1 MAQAAR
7 PIRKMT
13 RSMSFPPLGF
23 RAMRCRTRRKAG
35 IVARLRSDSAKNMSH
50 RLPLPKWDGVGLT
63 ASRASPQIPFPVL
76 CSIHRE
82 SPMTQR
88 TAPPFRA
95 DHVGSLL
102 RPAELHE
109 ARAKARRGEMS
120 AEALRA
126 LQDKH
131 IREAVAMQESVGMQL
146 VTDGEFRRD
155 WWHIDFIHGFDGV
168 TLSTGD
174 AYGDAKFKGTEEQPP
189 FMTVKSRIRRKKPS
203 MLEHFKFLKSV
214 AKRTPKFTMPSPAML
229 HARGD
234 RASLK
239 KTYPDLDE
247 FWADL
252 TQAYREE
259 IADLYKAGCRYLQID
274 DTTIAMWGD
283 PKVQEQFRK
292 LGDDPKQD
300 AAIYADAVN
309 AAIRDVPDDMT
320 VAIHTCRGNFKS
332 TWLASGAYADFVAER
347 VFTGLDVDGFFL
359 EYDTERAGGFE
370 PLRYVPKGKKV
381 VLGLVSSK
389 IPELEKKDDLR
400 HRIDAASKY
409 IPLENLCLSPQ
420 CGFSSTHHGNNLTE
434 QQEVAKLKL
443 CIDVAREI
451 WG

>member
-1 MAQAAR
+1 
-7 PIRKMT
+7 
-13 RSMSFPPLGF
+13 
-23 RAMRCRTRRKAG
+23 
-35 IVARLRSDSAKNMSH
+35 
-50 RLPLPKWDGVGLT
+50 
-63 ASRASPQIPFPVL
+63 
-76 CSIHRE
+76 
-82 SPMTQR
+82 MTQR
-88 TAPPFRA
+88 TTPPFRA

-109 ARAKARRGEMS
+109 ARAKAKRGELG
-120 AEALRA
+120 AEQLRA

-131 IREAVAMQESVGMQL
+131 IREAVAKQESVGMQL

-168 TLSTGD
+168 ELAAGD
-174 AYGDAKFKGTEEQPP
+174 AYGDAKFKNTEEQPP
-189 FMTVKSRIRRKKPS
+189 FMTVKSKIRRTKPS
-203 MLEHFKFLKSV
+203 MLDHFKFLKSV

-283 PKVQEQFRK
+283 PKVQEQFKK
-292 LGDDPKQD
+292 LGDDPRKD
-300 AAIYADAVN
+300 AAMYADAVN
-309 AAIRDVPDDMT
+309 AAIRDVPEDMT

-347 VFTGLDVDGFFL
+347 VFTGLDVDAFFL

-370 PLRYVPKGKKV
+370 PLRYVPKGKTV

-389 IPELEKKDDLR
+389 VPELEKKDELKR
-400 HRIDAASKY
+400 RIDAAAKY
-409 IPLENLCLSPQ
+409 VPLENLCLSPQ
-420 CGFSSTHHGNNLTE
+420 CGFSSTHHGNKLSADD
-434 QQEVAKLKL
+434 QWRKLGLVLEVSKS
-443 CIDVAREI
+443 V

>member
-1 MAQAAR
+1 MA
-7 PIRKMT
+7 
-13 RSMSFPPLGF
+13 
-23 RAMRCRTRRKAG
+23 
-35 IVARLRSDSAKNMSH
+35 
-50 RLPLPKWDGVGLT
+50 
-63 ASRASPQIPFPVL
+63 
-76 CSIHRE
+76 
-82 SPMTQR
+82 QR

-109 ARAKARRGEMS
+109 ARVKAKRGEMS

-131 IREAVAMQESVGMQL
+131 IREAVAKQESVGMQL

-168 TLSTGD
+168 ELAAGD
-174 AYGDAKFKGTEEQPP
+174 AYGDAKFKNTEEQPP
-189 FMTVKSRIRRKKPS
+189 FMTVKSRIRRAKPS

-247 FWADL
+247 FWSDL
-252 TQAYREE
+252 TRAYREE

-283 PKVQEQFRK
+283 PKVQEQFKK
-292 LGDDPKQD
+292 LGDDPKRD

-309 AAIRDVPDDMT
+309 AAIHDVPEDMT

-347 VFTGLDVDGFFL
+347 VFTGLEVDAFFL

-370 PLRYVPKGKKV
+370 PLRYVPKGKTV

-389 IPELEKKDDLR
+389 VPELEKKDELR
-400 HRIDAASKY
+400 RRIDAAAKFV
-409 IPLENLCLSPQ
+409 PLENLCLSPQ
-420 CGFSSTHHGNNLTE
+420 CGFSSTHHGNKLTADD
-434 QQEVAKLKL
+434 QWRKLGLVLEVSKS
-443 CIDVAREI
+443 V

>member
-1 MAQAAR
+1 
-7 PIRKMT
+7 
-13 RSMSFPPLGF
+13 
-23 RAMRCRTRRKAG
+23 
-35 IVARLRSDSAKNMSH
+35 
-50 RLPLPKWDGVGLT
+50 
-63 ASRASPQIPFPVL
+63 
-76 CSIHRE
+76 
-82 SPMTQR
+82 
-88 TAPPFRA
+88 
-95 DHVGSLL
+95 L

-109 ARAKARRGEMS
+109 ARAKANRGEIS
-120 AEALRA
+120 ADALRA
-126 LQDKH
+126 LQDRH
-131 IREAVAMQESVGMQL
+131 IREAVAKQESVGMQL

-168 TLSTGD
+168 ELAAGD
-174 AYGDAKFKGTEEQPP
+174 AYGDAKFKNTEEQPP
-189 FMTVKSRIRRKKPS
+189 FMTVKSRIRRTKPS

-292 LGDDPKQD
+292 LGDDPKRD
-300 AAIYADAVN
+300 AAMYADAVN

-347 VFTGLDVDGFFL
+347 VFTGLDVDAFFL

-370 PLRYVPKGKKV
+370 PLRHVPKGKTV

-389 IPELEKKDDLR
+389 VPELEKKDDLR
-400 HRIDAASKY
+400 RRIDAASKY

-420 CGFSSTHHGNNLTE
+420 CGFSSTHHGNKLTADD
-434 QQEVAKLKL
+434 QWRKLGLVLEVSKS
-443 CIDVAREI
+443 V

>member
-1 MAQAAR
+1 MA
-7 PIRKMT
+7 
-13 RSMSFPPLGF
+13 
-23 RAMRCRTRRKAG
+23 
-35 IVARLRSDSAKNMSH
+35 
-50 RLPLPKWDGVGLT
+50 
-63 ASRASPQIPFPVL
+63 
-76 CSIHRE
+76 
-82 SPMTQR
+82 QR

-102 RPAELHE
+102 RPQELHE
-109 ARAKARRGEMS
+109 ARVKAKRGEMS
-120 AEALRA
+120 ADALRA
-126 LQDKH
+126 LQDRH
-131 IREAVAMQESVGMQL
+131 IREAVAKQESVGMHL

-168 TLSTGD
+168 ELAAGD
-174 AYGDAKFKGTEEQPP
+174 AYGDAKFKNTEEQPP
-189 FMTVKSRIRRKKPS
+189 FMTVKSRIRRTKPS

-234 RASLK
+234 RTSLK

-283 PKVQEQFRK
+283 PKVQEQFKK
-292 LGDDPKQD
+292 LGDDPKKD
-300 AAIYADAVN
+300 AAMYADAVN
-309 AAIRDVPDDMT
+309 AAIRDVPEDMT

-347 VFTGLDVDGFFL
+347 VFTGLDVDAFFL

-370 PLRYVPKGKKV
+370 PLRYVPKGKTV

-389 IPELEKKDDLR
+389 VPELEKKDDLKR
-400 HRIDAASKY
+400 RIDAAAKFV
-409 IPLENLCLSPQ
+409 PLENLCLSPQ
-420 CGFSSTHHGNNLTE
+420 CGFSSTHHGNKLTAE
-434 QQEVAKLKL
+434 DQWRKLGLVLEVSKS
-443 CIDVAREI
+443 V

>member
-1 MAQAAR
+1 
-7 PIRKMT
+7 
-13 RSMSFPPLGF
+13 
-23 RAMRCRTRRKAG
+23 
-35 IVARLRSDSAKNMSH
+35 
-50 RLPLPKWDGVGLT
+50 
-63 ASRASPQIPFPVL
+63 
-76 CSIHRE
+76 
-82 SPMTQR
+82 MTQR

-109 ARAKARRGEMS
+109 ARAKAKRGEIS
-120 AEALRA
+120 AEQLRA
-126 LQDKH
+126 VQDRH
-131 IREAVAMQESVGMQL
+131 IREAVAKQESVGMQL

-168 TLSTGD
+168 ELAAGD
-174 AYGDAKFKGTEEQPP
+174 AYGDAKFKNTEEQPP
-189 FMTVKSRIRRKKPS
+189 FMTVKSRIRRTKPS

-283 PKVQEQFRK
+283 PKVQEQFKK
-292 LGDDPKQD
+292 LGDDPKKD
-300 AAIYADAVN
+300 AAMYADAVN

-347 VFTGLDVDGFFL
+347 VFTGLDVDAFFL

-370 PLRYVPKGKKV
+370 PLRYVPKGKTV

-389 IPELEKKDDLR
+389 VPELEKKDELKR
-400 HRIDAASKY
+400 RIDAAAKFV
-409 IPLENLCLSPQ
+409 PLENLCLSPQ
-420 CGFSSTHHGNNLTE
+420 CGFSSTHHGNKLSADD
-434 QQEVAKLKL
+434 QWRKLGLVLEVSKS
-443 CIDVAREI
+443 V

>member
-1 MAQAAR
+1 MA
-7 PIRKMT
+7 
-13 RSMSFPPLGF
+13 
-23 RAMRCRTRRKAG
+23 
-35 IVARLRSDSAKNMSH
+35 
-50 RLPLPKWDGVGLT
+50 
-63 ASRASPQIPFPVL
+63 
-76 CSIHRE
+76 
-82 SPMTQR
+82 QR

-109 ARAKARRGEMS
+109 ARVKAKRGEMS

-131 IREAVAMQESVGMQL
+131 IREAVAKQESVGMQL

-168 TLSTGD
+168 ELAAGD
-174 AYGDAKFKGTEEQPP
+174 AYGDAKFKNTEEQPP
-189 FMTVKSRIRRKKPS
+189 FMTVKSRIRRAKPS

-292 LGDDPKQD
+292 LGDDPKRD

-309 AAIRDVPDDMT
+309 AAIHDVPEDMT

-347 VFTGLDVDGFFL
+347 VFTGLDVDAFFL

-370 PLRYVPKGKKV
+370 PLRYVPKGKTV

-389 IPELEKKDDLR
+389 VPELERKDDLKR
-400 HRIDAASKY
+400 RIDAAAKFV
-409 IPLENLCLSPQ
+409 PLENLCLSPQ
-420 CGFSSTHHGNNLTE
+420 CGFSSTHHGNKLTADD
-434 QQEVAKLKL
+434 QWRKLGLVLEVSKT
-443 CIDVAREI
+443 V

>member
-1 MAQAAR
+1 
-7 PIRKMT
+7 
-13 RSMSFPPLGF
+13 
-23 RAMRCRTRRKAG
+23 
-35 IVARLRSDSAKNMSH
+35 
-50 RLPLPKWDGVGLT
+50 
-63 ASRASPQIPFPVL
+63 
-76 CSIHRE
+76 
-82 SPMTQR
+82 MTQR
-88 TAPPFRA
+88 KTPPFRA

-109 ARAKARRGEMS
+109 ARDKARRGEMG

-131 IREAVAMQESVGMQL
+131 IRDAVAKQESVGMQL

-168 TLSTGD
+168 ELAAGD
-174 AYGDAKFKGTEEQPP
+174 AYGDAKFKNTDEQPP
-189 FMTVKSRIRRKKPS
+189 FMTVKSRIRRVKPS

-234 RASLK
+234 RASLR

-259 IADLYKAGCRYLQID
+259 IADLYQAGCRYLQID

-292 LGDDPKQD
+292 LGDDPKRD
-300 AAIYADAVN
+300 AAMYADAVN
-309 AAIRDVPDDMT
+309 AAIRDVPEDMT

-347 VFTGLDVDGFFL
+347 VFTGLDVDAFFL

-370 PLRYVPKGKKV
+370 PLRYVPKGKTV

-389 IPELEKKDDLR
+389 VPELEKKDDLKR
-400 HRIDAASKY
+400 RIDAAAKFV
-409 IPLENLCLSPQ
+409 PLENLCLSPQ
-420 CGFSSTHHGNNLTE
+420 CGFSSTHHGNKLTADD
-434 QQEVAKLKL
+434 QWRKLGLVLEVSKS
-443 CIDVAREI
+443 V

>member
-1 MAQAAR
+1 
-7 PIRKMT
+7 
-13 RSMSFPPLGF
+13 
-23 RAMRCRTRRKAG
+23 
-35 IVARLRSDSAKNMSH
+35 
-50 RLPLPKWDGVGLT
+50 
-63 ASRASPQIPFPVL
+63 
-76 CSIHRE
+76 
-82 SPMTQR
+82 MTQR

-102 RPAELHE
+102 RPTELHE
-109 ARAKARRGEMS
+109 ARAKAKRGEMS

-131 IREAVAMQESVGMQL
+131 IREAVAKQESVGMQL

-168 TLSTGD
+168 ELAAGD
-174 AYGDAKFKGTEEQPP
+174 AYGDAKFKNTEEQPP
-189 FMTVKSRIRRKKPS
+189 FMTVKSRIRRTKPS

-247 FWADL
+247 FWSDL
-252 TQAYREE
+252 TRAYREE
-259 IADLYKAGCRYLQID
+259 ISDLYQAGCRYLQID

-283 PKVQEQFRK
+283 PKVQEQFKK
-292 LGDDPKQD
+292 LGDDPKKD
-300 AAIYADAVN
+300 AAMYADAVN

-347 VFTGLDVDGFFL
+347 VFTGLDVDAFFL

-370 PLRYVPKGKKV
+370 PLRYVPKGKTV

-389 IPELEKKDDLR
+389 VPELERKDDLKR
-400 HRIDAASKY
+400 RIDAAAKFV
-409 IPLENLCLSPQ
+409 PLENLCLSPQ
-420 CGFSSTHHGNNLTE
+420 CGFSSTHHGNKLTADD
-434 QQEVAKLKL
+434 QWRKLGLVLEVSNS
-443 CIDVAREI
+443 V

>member
-1 MAQAAR
+1 
-7 PIRKMT
+7 
-13 RSMSFPPLGF
+13 
-23 RAMRCRTRRKAG
+23 
-35 IVARLRSDSAKNMSH
+35 
-50 RLPLPKWDGVGLT
+50 
-63 ASRASPQIPFPVL
+63 
-76 CSIHRE
+76 
-82 SPMTQR
+82 MTQR
-88 TAPPFRA
+88 KTPPFRA

-109 ARAKARRGEMS
+109 ARAKARRGEMG

-126 LQDKH
+126 LQDRH
-131 IREAVAMQESVGMQL
+131 IRDAVAKQESVGMQL

-168 TLSTGD
+168 ELAAGD
-174 AYGDAKFKGTEEQPP
+174 AYGDAKFKNTEEQPP
-189 FMTVKSRIRRKKPS
+189 FMTVKSRIRRSKPS

-234 RASLK
+234 RASLR

-259 IADLYKAGCRYLQID
+259 IADLYQAGCRYLQID

-292 LGDDPKQD
+292 LGDDPKRD
-300 AAIYADAVN
+300 AAMYADAVN
-309 AAIRDVPDDMT
+309 AAIRDVPEDMT

-347 VFTGLDVDGFFL
+347 VFTGLDVDAFFL

-370 PLRYVPKGKKV
+370 PLRYVPKGKTV

-389 IPELEKKDDLR
+389 VPELENKDDLR
-400 HRIDAASKY
+400 RRIDAAAKFV
-409 IPLENLCLSPQ
+409 PLENLCLSPQ
-420 CGFSSTHHGNNLTE
+420 CGFSSTHHGNKLTADD
-434 QQEVAKLKL
+434 QWRKLGLVLEVSKS
-443 CIDVAREI
+443 V

>member
-1 MAQAAR
+1 
-7 PIRKMT
+7 
-13 RSMSFPPLGF
+13 
-23 RAMRCRTRRKAG
+23 
-35 IVARLRSDSAKNMSH
+35 
-50 RLPLPKWDGVGLT
+50 
-63 ASRASPQIPFPVL
+63 
-76 CSIHRE
+76 
-82 SPMTQR
+82 MTQR

-102 RPAELHE
+102 RPVELHE
-109 ARAKARRGEMS
+109 ARAKANRGEMS

-131 IREAVAMQESVGMQL
+131 IREAVAKQESLGMQV

-168 TLSTGD
+168 ELAAGD
-174 AYGDAKFKGTEEQPP
+174 AYGDAKFKNTEEQPP
-189 FMTVKSRIRRKKPS
+189 FMMVKGKIRRTKPS

-252 TQAYREE
+252 TRAYREE

-292 LGDDPKQD
+292 LGDDPKRD
-300 AAIYADAVN
+300 AAMYADAVN

-347 VFTGLDVDGFFL
+347 VFTGLDVDAFFL
-359 EYDTERAGGFE
+359 EYDTERAGGFD
-370 PLRYVPKGKKV
+370 PLRYVPKGKTV

-389 IPELEKKDDLR
+389 VPELEMKDELKR
-400 HRIDAASKY
+400 RIDAAAKY
-409 IPLENLCLSPQ
+409 VPLENLCLSPQ
-420 CGFSSTHHGNNLTE
+420 CGFSSTHHGNKLSADD
-434 QQEVAKLKL
+434 QWRKLGLVLEVSKS
-443 CIDVAREI
+443 V